1 MKTEKKRSFK
11 GAVLIT
17 VVSVMSLLIVFLTST
32 LVLATAANNRAHK
45 SYSSSQAN
53 YTARTAIDSIL
64 KAAKE
69 DEHFATAMASLTSG
83 GFDVDVTMESTS
95 AGMGRITSARIEY
108 AGSRDYYDSAE
119 NEWVSKDLLSI
130 TANVLYGGEE
140 KTVTAYVLKNPPVSV
155 SGSGGGGGFVT
166 VGSAVVSNH
175 TNSFG
180 GTYLGI
186 GLGSGGRVYQQ
197 SNPALPAPFDEVSLN
212 QKLYLNVKDGV
223 SYSYD
228 ADGKPFFAPEAD
240 LNDDNADNDIMV
252 SYYTGNDHTIEAPFV
267 VNGSLV
273 VDTETEVIFPT
284 KGSGMAVW
292 GNMDIQNSSFKVSSD
307 TVNNDKAHDFNQEI
321 TKFQD
326 IPYIYVDSLMKL
338 NNQTIGNEKLPLNI
352 FCGSFDATSNDTTTY
367 ANIYCQD
374 SNKNSYLGAGNTA
387 LHAWSNSVLN
397 GTESYLGTCTS
408 GNFYT
413 KGNLEVKNKGASING
428 DLVVEGDLVINL
440 EQPDMSLNVG
450 GSVVVK
456 GTLKVLNGTINAG
469 NGVYATS
476 ATGQDVTTTS
486 VKKMAA
492 NGIDELYERQDNIT
506 YCVLGKNV
514 GFMESWG
521 GTTNYP
527 YAWLTP
533 DAITTYGM
541 ADNDSDGIIDGNFY
555 DFGGTVVDPSLIID
569 KLWSIGDENNDKRE
583 YSHEVLWVNRDDPT
597 DITYNEMDTYEAGGT
612 FAYKGNNLGSPDL
625 YASTHGNQLFPK
637 EAEKAVILGY
647 DEIGD
652 GTPKNVSKIINTV
665 DEIEQKYN
673 FDSDDT
679 VTEIPVQNGVRADVE
694 ATVYHNYDVPDEIT
708 QSCTL
713 SGSGFNKTIYIKNTS
728 SNNIWVKLE
737 NFSMEAKDFDDYG
750 IIYDDS
756 APNCGN
762 LILFIEGDA
771 TLNKGRIMTKSY
783 YDIIKNG
790 DPFQMATNDDLY
802 VSGVTKVTNPKIKIY
817 SEKAEYDAV
826 GNLVSQP
833 SLTLTN
839 NSIVTAMI
847 EAPYLAFD
855 LKTAAT
861 VSNQTFYNGA
871 EINGRPGSADNIGVI
886 GVLNVAKA
894 EGQNNWTFL
903 YTPDASSLPPSSLPP
918 SSVDNSFVIT
928 YYEGF

>member
-69 DEHFATAMASLTSG
+69 DEDFATAMASLTSG
-83 GFDVDVTMESTS
+83 GFDVDVTMDSTS
-95 AGMGRITSARIEY
+95 AGMGRVTSARIEY

-140 KTVTAYVLKNPPVSV
+140 KTVTAYVLKNPPTSV
-155 SGSGGGGGFVT
+155 SSAGCGGGFVT

-175 TNSFG
+175 TNSFC

-186 GLGSGGRVYQQ
+186 GLGSGSRVYQQ
-197 SNPALPAPFDEVSLN
+197 NNPSLPAPYDEVSLN

-228 ADGKPFFAPEAD
+228 AEGRPFYAPE
-240 LNDDNADNDIMV
+240 NDDIMV
-252 SYYTGNDHTIEAPFV
+252 TYYTGNDHTIEAPFV
-267 VNGSLV
+267 INGSLIV
-273 VDTETEVIFPT
+273 NTETEIIFST

-292 GNMDIQNSSFKVSSD
+292 GNMDVQNSSFRVSSE
-307 TVNNDKAHDFNQEI
+307 TVNNDNAVSFNQEI

-326 IPYIYVDSLMKL
+326 IPYIYVDSLLKF
-338 NNQTIGNEKLPLNI
+338 NNQTVGDPKLPLNI
-352 FCGSFDATSNDTTTY
+352 FCGSMNAQQNGVNLY
-367 ANIYCQD
+367 ANVYCQD
-374 SNKNSYLGAGNTA
+374 SDKTSVIGNTNTA

-397 GTESYLGTCTS
+397 GTDTYLGSQTS

-413 KGNLEVKNKGASING
+413 KGNLEVAGNGANIDG
-428 DLVVEGDLVINL
+428 DLVVEGDLTLKGNL
-440 EQPDMSLNVG
+440 TVG

-456 GTLKVLNGTINAG
+456 GTLISESGSMTAG
-469 NGVYATS
+469 NGIYANS
-476 ATGQDVTTTS
+476 AMGNNIS
-486 VKKMAA
+486 VNLGDKKMAS
-492 NGIDELYERQDNIT
+492 NGVDELYEEQVNT
-506 YCVLGKNV
+506 YHAVLAKNV
-514 GFMESWG
+514 KIAENPYYIPFF
-521 GTTNYP
+521 N
-527 YAWLTP
+527 YAWLKKE
-533 DAITTYGM
+533 AIATYGM
-541 ADNDSDGIIDGNFY
+541 TDSDGDGIIDGNFY
-555 DFGGTVVDPSLIID
+555 DFSGSEIDTSLVLEKMD
-569 KLWSIGDENNDKRE
+569 NVGDENTDTKDYDE
-583 YSHEVLWVNRDDPT
+583 TVWVNRDDPT
-597 DITYNEMDTYEAGGT
+597 DITYNENDTYETSGFKYGDAVI
-612 FAYKGNNLGSPDL
+612 GSPDL
-625 YASTHGNQLFPK
+625 YAATHNSQLFPK
-637 EAEKAVILGY
+637 EAEKAVILGFE
-647 DEIGD
+647 EIGD
-652 GTPKNVSKIINTV
+652 GTPKSVSKIIQIV
-665 DEIEQKYN
+665 DEIEQNYN

-679 VTEIPVQNGVRADVE
+679 ITEIPVKNGIRADVE
-694 ATVYHNYDVPDEIT
+694 ATVYHSYDVPDEIT

-783 YDIIKNG
+783 YDIIRNG
-790 DPFQMATNDDLY
+790 DPFQIATNDDLY

-817 SEKAEYDAV
+817 SEKAEYDAG
-826 GNLVSQP
+826 GNLISQP

-847 EAPYLAFD
+847 EAPHLAFD
-855 LKTAAT
+855 LKTAST
-861 VSNQTFYNGA
+861 VSNQTFYNGT
-871 EINGRPGSADNIGVI
+871 EINGKPGSADNIGVI

-903 YTPDASSLPPSSLPP
+903 YTPDASSLPITPITPIGG
-918 SSVDNSFVIT
+918 DNSFVIT

>member
-64 KAAKE
+64 KAAVE
-69 DEHFATAMASLTSG
+69 DENFGNAIASLTSG
-83 GFDVDVTMESTS
+83 SGFDVDITMESTS
-95 AGMGRITSARIEY
+95 AGMGRITKARVEY

-119 NEWVSKDLLSI
+119 KEWVSKDLISI
-130 TANVLYGGEE
+130 TADVLYGGET
-140 KTVTAYVLKNPPVSV
+140 KTVTAYVLKNPPTSV
-155 SGSGGGGGFVT
+155 SNPGGGGGFVT

-186 GLGSGGRVYQQ
+186 GLGSGSRVYQQ
-197 SNPALPAPFDEVSLN
+197 NNPALPAPYDDVSLE

-228 ADGKPFFAPEAD
+228 ADGKPFYSPESD
-240 LNDDNADNDIMV
+240 LSDGNADNDIMV
-252 SYYTGNDHTIEAPFV
+252 NYYTGNDHTIEAPFII
-267 VNGSLV
+267 NGSLIV
-273 VDTETEVIFPT
+273 NTQTEVLFPT

-292 GNMDIQNSSFKVSSD
+292 GNMDVQNSSFKVSSD
-307 TVNNDKAHDFNQEI
+307 TVNNNAAVLFNQEI
-321 TKFQD
+321 KKFQD
-326 IPYIYVDSLMKL
+326 IPYIYVDSLLKL
-338 NNQTIGNEKLPLNI
+338 NNQTIGNDELPLNI
-352 FCGSFDATSNDTTTY
+352 FCGSINAQQNGVNLY
-367 ANIYCQD
+367 ANVYCQD
-374 SNKNSYLGAGNTA
+374 SEKTSVIGNTNTA
-387 LHAWSNSVLN
+387 LHAWSTSVLN
-397 GTESYLGTCTS
+397 HTDSYLASQTS

-413 KGNLEVKNKGASING
+413 KGSLDVTGNGASIAGN
-428 DLVVEGDLVINL
+428 LVVEGDLTLKGNL
-440 EQPDMSLNVG
+440 TVD

-456 GTLKVLNGTINAG
+456 GTLISESGSMTAINGIYANSAMG
-469 NGVYATS
+469 NNI
-476 ATGQDVTTTS
+476 S
-486 VKKMAA
+486 VNLGNKKMAS
-492 NGIDELYERQDNIT
+492 NGVDELYEEQVNT
-506 YCVLGKNV
+506 YHAVLAKNV
-514 GFMESWG
+514 KIAENPYYIPSF
-521 GTTNYP
+521 N
-527 YAWLTP
+527 YAWLKKE
-533 DAITTYGM
+533 AIATYGM
-541 ADNDSDGIIDGNFY
+541 TDSDGDGIIDGNFY
-555 DFGGTVVDPSLIID
+555 DFSGSEIDTSLVLEKMD
-569 KLWSIGDENNDKRE
+569 NVGDENADTKDYDE
-583 YSHEVLWVNRDDPT
+583 TVWVNRDDPT
-597 DITYNEMDTYEAGGT
+597 DITYNENDTYEASGFKYGD
-612 FAYKGNNLGSPDL
+612 AVIGSPDL
-625 YASTHGNQLFPK
+625 YAATHNNQLFPR
-637 EAEKAVILGY
+637 EAEKSVILGFE
-647 DEIGD
+647 EIGD
-652 GTPKNVSKIINTV
+652 GTPIDVSKVVKTV
-665 DEIEQKYN
+665 DEIEQSYN
-673 FDSDDT
+673 FDSDAT
-679 VTEIPVQNGVRADVE
+679 VTEIPVNGGIRSDVE
-694 ATVYHNYDVPDEIT
+694 STVYHSYDVPDEIT

-713 SGSGFNKTIYIKNTS
+713 SGSGFNKTIYIRNTS
-728 SNNIWVKLE
+728 SNNIWVKLQ
-737 NFSMEAKDFDDYG
+737 NFNMEAKDFDDYG

-783 YDIIKNG
+783 YDLIRSG
-790 DPFQMATNDDLY
+790 DPLQIATNDDLF
-802 VSGVTKVTNPKIKIY
+802 VSGVTKVSNPKIKIY
-817 SEKAEYDAV
+817 SEKATYDV
-826 GNLVSQP
+826 SSGNVVSQP

-871 EINGRPGSADNIGVI
+871 EINGRPGSADNVGVI

-903 YTPDASSLPPSSLPP
+903 YTPDSTIGGGGGGGGGAGGN
-918 SSVDNSFVIT
+918 DFIIT

>member
-197 SNPALPAPFDEVSLN
+197 SNPSLPVPFDEVSFN

-240 LNDDNADNDIMV
+240 LNDGNADNDIMV

-273 VDTETEVIFPT
+273 VNTQTEIIFPK

-292 GNMDIQNSSFKVSSD
+292 GNMDVQNSSFRVSSD
-307 TVNNDKAHDFNQEI
+307 TVNNDNAVAFNQEI

-326 IPYIYVDSLMKL
+326 IPYIYVDSLLKF
-338 NNQTIGNEKLPLNI
+338 NNQTVGDSNLPLNI
-352 FCGSFDATSNDTTTY
+352 FCGSMNAQQNGVDIY

-374 SNKNSYLGAGNTA
+374 SDKTSVIGNTNTA

-397 GTESYLGTCTS
+397 GTDTYLGSQTS

-413 KGNLEVKNKGASING
+413 KGNLDVTGNGANIAG
-428 DLVVEGDLVINL
+428 DLVVEGDLTLKGNL
-440 EQPDMSLNVG
+440 TVG
-450 GSVVVK
+450 GSIVVK
-456 GTLKVLNGTINAG
+456 GTLKSESGSMTAG
-469 NGVYATS
+469 NGIYATS
-476 ATGQDVTTTS
+476 ATGQDITTTS

-625 YASTHGNQLFPK
+625 YAATHNSQLFPK

-679 VTEIPVQNGVRADVE
+679 ITEIPVQNGVRADVE

-790 DPFQMATNDDLY
+790 DPFQMATSDDLY

-817 SEKAEYDAV
+817 SEKAEYDAD

-918 SSVDNSFVIT
+918 SSTDTSFVIT